1 MFLFLIATQHHF
13 NELKWIDPD
22 VVPLDISGAVDPGLH
37 DLTTKDMMTWA
48 LSNTEENSKEFAY
61 AVRYRN
67 KPVST
72 FGAMCNSKIRVIR
85 KIISKRHFQFFIHE
99 AMPSI

>member
-61 AVRYRN
+61 AVWYRN

-72 FGAMCNSKIRVIR
+72 FGAMCNSN
-85 KIISKRHFQFFIHE
+85 E
-99 AMPSI
+99 DPSNKENYFEKAFPILYP